1 MKFLSPYKS
10 ITVLLGVGC
19 LLGALSAGG
28 SVGALAK
35 EEGLP
40 HIVVRAEDPLAAVE
54 ALEGR
59 CGIEDARE
67 NFEFHI
73 AAPVAYGTVYR
84 FRAKGGNADVLT
96 LSADRE
102 GNLLSVNM
110 AEEAPEEAG
119 AVKSCDLLVN
129 SRQTDALGN
138 EVELPIEFDG
148 GVYSLSDEL
157 RNLYVFDMNNGT
169 NLLLGQLYKSD
180 TDAFSDPLAVSAY
193 ASVIKAYD
201 FYADADNIGVS
212 YCGIDGKN
220 DGVAGNASQRGELSV
235 YVLVHY
241 SQNYMNANYTFY
253 PTERAALLCIGDGR
267 MGGELFLQA
276 RATDVIAHEYQ
287 HAITQFTVGLSY
299 LNESGALNE
308 AFSDIF
314 GALIEG
320 HDPSEEAFWTTG
332 ENAVPEGEGY
342 LRSAIR
348 PNDTTRFNYQN
359 KYPLCHRAHSHTD
372 CDSGGVHYNSGI
384 ATHLQYDLWR
394 LMPDFFTR
402 QRIGTLWFSTLNAL
416 TSGATFSEFG
426 RELRN
431 AAEHLGYPDEV
442 LSLIDE
448 CLFASGI
455 TAKGNFHIVT
465 FRDANGSLLDE
476 VCVRDGTAPIP
487 PAVPAKESS
496 PLYDFVFTGWSE
508 DLSHVTKDV
517 TVTAQY
523 EPALRTYPVY
533 FLGEDGQVLK
543 EERVPF
549 GEGATPPDPPQ
560 KASDAQ
566 YEYVFTGWE
575 GDYLSITE
583 ETYVSARFERK
594 IRSYSVRFLCDG
606 VPKQESTLEYG
617 SKIIPPD
624 AVPERE
630 GYTFAGWY
638 LDEQCTQEAEPF
650 PTVTGDADFYAKWE
664 KIGEEEPPALLPSE
678 AKGCGAASPYL
689 PLLLLLPLPFL
700 HKKRKNEVRT

>member
-235 YVLVHY
+235 YVLFPELHERELHLLSDRARRPSVHRRRK
-241 SQNYMNANYTFY
+241 NG
-253 PTERAALLCIGDGR
+253 RGALLAG
-267 MGGELFLQA
+267 A
-276 RATDVIAHEYQ
+276 RDRRH
-287 HAITQFTVGLSY
+287 
-299 LNESGALNE
+299 
-308 AFSDIF
+308 
-314 GALIEG
+314 
-320 HDPSEEAFWTTG
+320 
-332 ENAVPEGEGY
+332 
-342 LRSAIR
+342 R
-348 PNDTTRFNYQN
+348 P
-359 KYPLCHRAHSHTD
+359 
-372 CDSGGVHYNSGI
+372 
-384 ATHLQYDLWR
+384 
-394 LMPDFFTR
+394 
-402 QRIGTLWFSTLNAL
+402 
-416 TSGATFSEFG
+416 
-426 RELRN
+426 
-431 AAEHLGYPDEV
+431 
-442 LSLIDE
+442 
-448 CLFASGI
+448 
-455 TAKGNFHIVT
+455 
-465 FRDANGSLLDE
+465 
-476 VCVRDGTAPIP
+476 
-487 PAVPAKESS
+487 
-496 PLYDFVFTGWSE
+496 
-508 DLSHVTKDV
+508 
-517 TVTAQY
+517 
-523 EPALRTYPVY
+523 
-533 FLGEDGQVLK
+533 
-543 EERVPF
+543 
-549 GEGATPPDPPQ
+549 
-560 KASDAQ
+560 
-566 YEYVFTGWE
+566 
-575 GDYLSITE
+575 
-583 ETYVSARFERK
+583 
-594 IRSYSVRFLCDG
+594 
-606 VPKQESTLEYG
+606 
-617 SKIIPPD
+617 
-624 AVPERE
+624 
-630 GYTFAGWY
+630 
-638 LDEQCTQEAEPF
+638 
-650 PTVTGDADFYAKWE
+650 
-664 KIGEEEPPALLPSE
+664 
-678 AKGCGAASPYL
+678 
-689 PLLLLLPLPFL
+689 
-700 HKKRKNEVRT
+700 